1 MQVERANSNTF
12 IEKQLPDGSRVIVD
26 PTNERVFAL
35 NAAAGAAW
43 DACSASTTLSEVTE
57 SMQRSFDPGTSEELA
72 QEALLQLQD
81 KNLVKTSIP
90 PSKST
95 RRNFIATLSAALP
108 LVVSLTMAEQ
118 RAHVQTATSATHP
131 PLHKN
136 PPPPPPPHPP
146 GPAPASSPPPPKP

>member
-118 RAHVQTATSATHP
+118 RAHAQTATSATHP

-146 GPAPASSPPPPKP
+146 GPAPAPPPPPPKP

>member
-1 MQVERANSNTF
+1 MQVERANPNTF
-12 IEKQLPDGSRVIVD
+12 IENQLPDGSRVIVD

-43 DACSASTTLSEVTE
+43 DACSAPTTLSEVTE

-90 PSKST
+90 PSKTT

-118 RAHVQTATSATHP
+118 RVHAQTATSATHP
-131 PLHKN
+131 
-136 PPPPPPPHPP
+136 
-146 GPAPASSPPPPKP
+146 SPPPDRKHV